1 MGTKNHQKTL
11 RIWDFRQ
18 NGGKNKFWFWFSAIF
33 LFSTLNMVV
42 LAKNLKKNFW
52 GAFFYIFGVK
62 VKKFQIFLK
71 RYKNFLSAIF

>member
-11 RIWDFRQ
+11 KIWDFRQ

-42 LAKNLKKNFW
+42 LAKNLQKNF
-52 GAFFYIFGVK
+52 
-62 VKKFQIFLK
+62 
-71 RYKNFLSAIF
+71 